1 LGTITASPISIA
13 AIDLDGTLLDGQ
25 SQELFIRFLARRGAV
40 PMALLCYVLFVTAL
54 YRFGR
59 QLDFAAIQ
67 RRVIASF
74 AGMDVNQL
82 QKLTDDFV
90 TMDLV
95 PRIRRDGWQEVV
107 ELQQAGAQ
115 VVLVSG
121 TLRPFVEGVAAQVGV
136 TSIVATRLPLLE
148 HGRISDSIIDGT
160 MLMGPAKLRA
170 LQAHADEVFGVGNWR
185 LWRAYGDHEADIE
198 LLDAADEAIV
208 VCPTAGL
215 RAIARKRGWKTIVWQ

>member
-13 AIDLDGTLLDGQ
+13 AVDLDGTLLDGQ

-40 PMALLCYVLFVTAL
+40 PISLLCYVFVVTAL

-90 TMDLV
+90 AVALM
-95 PRIRRDGWQEVV
+95 PRIRRDGWQEVL

-121 TLRPFVEGVAAQVGV
+121 TLRPFVEGIAAKIGV

-148 HGRISDSIIDGT
+148 HGRISDSIEGK
-160 MLMGPAKLRA
+160 MLMGPAKLLA
-170 LQAHADEVFGVGNWR
+170 LQAHADQVFGVGNWR

-198 LLDAADEAIV
+198 LLDAAEEAIV

-215 RAIARKRGWKTIVWQ
+215 RTIARKRGWKTRVWQ